1 MTLSRTSMDQS
12 LLSQLYYL
20 IFSYIPIILYANFNI
35 NSNLP
40 YYSLMFWWSVFI
52 IGLNNDG
59 LVDYLKILYSMNYD
73 WTDIIKLTVS
83 NLITLT
89 VGWRFTPKNH
99 KLKNFLV
106 ILLFCIMVY
115 TINHFDKFI
124 NYFSSS

>member
-1 MTLSRTSMDQS
+1 MTLSRTSMDQT
-12 LLSQLYYL
+12 LLSQLYYF

-59 LVDYLKILYSMNYD
+59 LVDYLKIIYSMNYD
-73 WTDIIKLTVS
+73 WTDIFKLTVS
-83 NLITLT
+83 NLITLII
-89 VGWRFTPKNH
+89 GWRFTPKNH

>member
-1 MTLSRTSMDQS
+1 MDQS

>member
-1 MTLSRTSMDQS
+1 MDQT
-12 LLSQLYYL
+12 LLSQLYYF

-59 LVDYLKILYSMNYD
+59 LVDYLKIIYSMNYD
-73 WTDIIKLTVS
+73 WTDIFKLTVS

-89 VGWRFTPKNH
+89 VGWRFTPNNH

>member
-1 MTLSRTSMDQS
+1 MDQS
-12 LLSQLYYL
+12 LLSQLYYF

-59 LVDYLKILYSMNYD
+59 LVDYLKIIYSMNYD
-73 WTDIIKLTVS
+73 WTDIFKLTVS
-83 NLITLT
+83 NLITLII
-89 VGWRFTPKNH
+89 GWRFTPKNH

>member
-1 MTLSRTSMDQS
+1 MDQS
-12 LLSQLYYL
+12 LLSQLYYF

-59 LVDYLKILYSMNYD
+59 LVDYLKIIYSMNYD
-73 WTDIIKLTVS
+73 WTDIFKLTVS

-89 VGWRFTPKNH
+89 VGWRFTPNNH

-106 ILLFCIMVY
+106 ILLFSIMVY